1 MFSLDLP
8 LTKYSPKYILIAP
21 PSAPQFPISSIWL
34 PPPPPRFHFL
44 KYILIAPPSPSK
56 KRCFKSSWTK
66 ILGVVYKGSNQVSI
80 HFSGKNSAIKLSWRT
95 RRKCYGEDT
104 FNDTQIEETT
114 ILSPHLVSYCILYLV
129 VGKRYLSPKKSK
141 ITSHCSFDS
150 AKLRSIKL
158 LHSRIIDLYILW

>member
-1 MFSLDLP
+1 MFSLDSP
-8 LTKYSPKYILIAP
+8 LTKYSPKYILNAP
-21 PSAPQFPISSIWL
+21 PSAPQFPISTIWL
-34 PPPPPRFHFL
+34 PSPRFHFL
-44 KYILIAPPSPSK
+44 KYILIAPPSSSK
-56 KRCFKSSWTK
+56 KRCFKSSRIK

-80 HFSGKNSAIKLSWRT
+80 LFSGKNSAIKLSWRT
-95 RRKCYGEDT
+95 RRKCYGKDT
-104 FNDTQIEETT
+104 TPKLKKT
-114 ILSPHLVSYCILYLV
+114 ISSPHLVSYCILYLV

>member
-1 MFSLDLP
+1 ML
-8 LTKYSPKYILIAP
+8 PKYILIAP
-21 PSAPQFPISSIWL
+21 PSAPQFPTSTIWL
-34 PPPPPRFHFL
+34 PPPPLPFPKVYFDC
-44 KYILIAPPSPSK
+44 PTFPFE

-80 HFSGKNSAIKLSWRT
+80 LFSGKNSAIKLSWRT
-95 RRKCYGEDT
+95 HRKCYGKDT

-129 VGKRYLSPKKSK
+129 VGKRYLSPNKSK
-141 ITSHCSFDS
+141 MTSHCSFDS